1 VSLLQVLDELLDT
14 SAISAEQADGA
25 KSKFAA
31 LHNALFAAMGREKS
45 LLQDAKQLKRQLD
58 VSRDTDMCA
67 LTAARHTTMFSHH
80 RGQHNIIHRR
90 MNGR

>member
-1 VSLLQVLDELLDT
+1 MSLLQVLDELLDT

-58 VSRDTDMCA
+58 VSRDMCA
-67 LTAARHTTMFSHH
+67 LAAAQNTTMISHH